1 MKTSTENN
9 CFLKGIYISLDAW
22 QSVYLMQ
29 EKKELDWIMV
39 QAPCPP
45 VSKTIHKHIK
55 EFFDFL
61 CQGFP

>member
-29 EKKELDWIMV
+29 EKER
-39 QAPCPP
+39 A
-45 VSKTIHKHIK
+45 
-55 EFFDFL
+55 
-61 CQGFP
+61 